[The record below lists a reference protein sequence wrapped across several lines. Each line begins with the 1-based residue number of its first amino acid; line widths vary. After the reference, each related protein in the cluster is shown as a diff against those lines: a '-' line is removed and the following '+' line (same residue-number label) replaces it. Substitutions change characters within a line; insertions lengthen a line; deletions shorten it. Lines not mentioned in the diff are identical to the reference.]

1 MNILDSYERS
11 ARVYPIVIVGIV
23 PFCSILFSFEW
34 SLKDFVSVVPLGA
47 VVAFISFLAI
57 FVRNKGKAEELVL
70 YKKWGGKPT
79 TLLLLRP
86 SKEFNKISLQ
96 IIREEIQKIC
106 SGVKFPSQEAM
117 DKDVQSSCD
126 MCDSAVMQ
134 LREKTRDT
142 KKFDLLFK
150 ENKFYGFCRNL
161 YGIRFY
167 GVLLHLCVAF
177 FVVFSCLYR
186 DFQNCNIAYFIATAN
201 VLFAVMLYVIV
212 NESFV
217 KNAAFSYAKQLL
229 ASCNSTHFIKYK
241 TTNELPKKS
250 TVVKRKQN

>member
-23 PFCSILFSFEW
+23 PFCSILFLFEW

-96 IIREEIQKIC
+96 IIREEMEKIC
-106 SGVKFPSQEAM
+106 RGVKFPSQESL
-117 DKDVQSSCD
+117 D
-126 MCDSAVMQ
+126 
-134 LREKTRDT
+134 
-142 KKFDLLFK
+142 
-150 ENKFYGFCRNL
+150 
-161 YGIRFY
+161 
-167 GVLLHLCVAF
+167 
-177 FVVFSCLYR
+177 
-186 DFQNCNIAYFIATAN
+186 
-201 VLFAVMLYVIV
+201 
-212 NESFV
+212 
-217 KNAAFSYAKQLL
+217 
-229 ASCNSTHFIKYK
+229 
-241 TTNELPKKS
+241 
-250 TVVKRKQN
+250 